1 MVSVVRDAPKF
12 EDALSQLAALHAQE
26 LETTERELRSEIARL
41 QASLVEA
48 EALKT
53 AATEPRVLAAVIEDI
68 AQDLLG
74 EQQEASVS
82 GEDARSAGALKM
94 AKQVSFGAHEV
105 KPGLRE
111 STNGSDGPQR
121 MTTRE
126 LASALESSKG
136 LLTSNM
142 NSEALA
148 KLHRMQ
154 QEISKKEKAIGEIS
168 SRVRKDS
175 GGKSPTSVIQE
186 VSLNCILSSRSFGLF
201 VASMI
206 VFNSILLGLDVK
218 RNQSE
223 LETQI
228 LRVLGE
234 VCNGFFFIE
243 LCLRLWCYKA
253 SFVYGED
260 YGWNLFDSFLVVS
273 SVLDVILTYTAADIS
288 PALAASMKMLK
299 LFRIMRVFRVFRF
312 FRELGNWAMMII
324 DSLKSL
330 FGALILLGIIVYV
343 FAVSLSMNTADWLLQ
358 QESAGMV
365 DRMLY
370 EDVETWFGSL
380 GSTVYTL
387 MLSILGGVSWHIVC
401 DLLFRIDIL
410 SACMLLFYIM
420 FTIFSVLNVIT
431 GVFVDSAIQTTNS
444 QRDIQI
450 ERELEL
456 KDSFLKSLKDF
467 FEALDTDGNGAIH
480 LDEIKIMLQDQT
492 LAAYFAVLGFDEV
505 NAHQI
510 FHLLDDDESG
520 EVSIQEFLD
529 GCAKLKGQAR
539 SIDVHA
545 IMHQCRALHRD
556 ISFVGSQLGVDLH
569 QAAHASRQS
578 HWFGRQ
584 TQTSVLQPNSKR
596 LSAAA

>member
-1 MVSVVRDAPKF
+1 MRNPGGFRKRRWFLQMATD
-12 EDALSQLAALHAQE
+12 LHALLRHAVQQGSFPE
-26 LETTERELRSEIARL
+26 WCFNLFGGECSMECRRHSFTRMEREFCGDHAHLHEHHQWYNGLEPQQAAGLVNVSFKDEKEYLLRIEELATASCAAGFTLPAVSRETRALAGYVHATFDSETLKIQQCKVDRPHQGKGLGGLLL
-41 QASLVEA
+41 QAA
-48 EALKT
+48 EERARNLGASFCKVKLCVLDSN
-53 AATEPRVLAAVIEDI
+53 EPAKKCYTK
-68 AQDLLG
+68 
-74 EQQEASVS
+74 
-82 GEDARSAGALKM
+82 AGFKVCSSRPS
-94 AKQVSFGAHEV
+94 KFPPCSCG
-105 KPGLRE
+105 
-111 STNGSDGPQR
+111 DGPCGHQK
-121 MTTRE
+121 MKW
-126 LASALESSKG
+126 LD
-136 LLTSNM
+136 
-142 NSEALA
+142 
-148 KLHRMQ
+148 MQ
-154 QEISKKEKAIGEIS
+154 K
-168 SRVRKDS
+168 
-175 GGKSPTSVIQE
+175 
-186 VSLNCILSSRSFGLF
+186 C
-201 VASMI
+201 
-206 VFNSILLGLDVK
+206 
-218 RNQSE
+218 
-223 LETQI
+223 
-228 LRVLGE
+228 
-234 VCNGFFFIE
+234 
-243 LCLRLWCYKA
+243 
-253 SFVYGED
+253 
-260 YGWNLFDSFLVVS
+260 WNLFDSFLVVS
-273 SVLDVILTYTAADIS
+273 SVLDVILTYTAAEIS

-343 FAVSLSMNTADWLLQ
+343 FAVSLSMNTADWLIQ

-545 IMHQCRALHRD
+545 IMHQYRALHRD

-584 TQTSVLQPNSKR
+584 TQTSVLQANSKR
-596 LSAAA
+596 LSTAA

>member
-1 MVSVVRDAPKF
+1 M
-12 EDALSQLAALHAQE
+12 
-26 LETTERELRSEIARL
+26 
-41 QASLVEA
+41 
-48 EALKT
+48 
-53 AATEPRVLAAVIEDI
+53 
-68 AQDLLG
+68 
-74 EQQEASVS
+74 
-82 GEDARSAGALKM
+82 
-94 AKQVSFGAHEV
+94 
-105 KPGLRE
+105 
-111 STNGSDGPQR
+111 
-121 MTTRE
+121 
-126 LASALESSKG
+126 
-136 LLTSNM
+136 
-142 NSEALA
+142 
-148 KLHRMQ
+148 
-154 QEISKKEKAIGEIS
+154 
-168 SRVRKDS
+168 
-175 GGKSPTSVIQE
+175 
-186 VSLNCILSSRSFGLF
+186 
-201 VASMI
+201 
-206 VFNSILLGLDVK
+206 
-218 RNQSE
+218 
-223 LETQI
+223 
-228 LRVLGE
+228 
-234 VCNGFFFIE
+234 
-243 LCLRLWCYKA
+243 
-253 SFVYGED
+253 
-260 YGWNLFDSFLVVS
+260 
-273 SVLDVILTYTAADIS
+273 TYTAAEIS

-343 FAVSLSMNTADWLLQ
+343 FAVSLSMNTADWLIQ

-545 IMHQCRALHRD
+545 IMHQYRALHRD

-584 TQTSVLQPNSKR
+584 TQTSVLQANSKR
-596 LSAAA
+596 LSTAA

>member
-1 MVSVVRDAPKF
+1 MSCPKPQQPPPLPLPGYPHRHRHVREIIPNNLKP
-12 EDALSQLAALHAQE
+12 
-26 LETTERELRSEIARL
+26 RSER
-41 QASLVEA
+41 
-48 EALKT
+48 
-53 AATEPRVLAAVIEDI
+53 PD
-68 AQDLLG
+68 
-74 EQQEASVS
+74 
-82 GEDARSAGALKM
+82 
-94 AKQVSFGAHEV
+94 F
-105 KPGLRE
+105 PG
-111 STNGSDGPQR
+111 
-121 MTTRE
+121 
-126 LASALESSKG
+126 
-136 LLTSNM
+136 
-142 NSEALA
+142 
-148 KLHRMQ
+148 
-154 QEISKKEKAIGEIS
+154 
-168 SRVRKDS
+168 
-175 GGKSPTSVIQE
+175 
-186 VSLNCILSSRSFGLF
+186 
-201 VASMI
+201 
-206 VFNSILLGLDVK
+206 
-218 RNQSE
+218 
-223 LETQI
+223 
-228 LRVLGE
+228 
-234 VCNGFFFIE
+234 
-243 LCLRLWCYKA
+243 
-253 SFVYGED
+253 
-260 YGWNLFDSFLVVS
+260 
-273 SVLDVILTYTAADIS
+273 
-288 PALAASMKMLK
+288 
-299 LFRIMRVFRVFRF
+299 
-312 FRELGNWAMMII
+312 
-324 DSLKSL
+324 
-330 FGALILLGIIVYV
+330 
-343 FAVSLSMNTADWLLQ
+343 
-358 QESAGMV
+358 
-365 DRMLY
+365 
-370 EDVETWFGSL
+370 
-380 GSTVYTL
+380 
-387 MLSILGGVSWHIVC
+387 

-584 TQTSVLQPNSKR
+584 TQTSVLQANSKR

>member
-1 MVSVVRDAPKF
+1 
-12 EDALSQLAALHAQE
+12 
-26 LETTERELRSEIARL
+26 
-41 QASLVEA
+41 
-48 EALKT
+48 
-53 AATEPRVLAAVIEDI
+53 
-68 AQDLLG
+68 
-74 EQQEASVS
+74 
-82 GEDARSAGALKM
+82 
-94 AKQVSFGAHEV
+94 
-105 KPGLRE
+105 
-111 STNGSDGPQR
+111 
-121 MTTRE
+121 
-126 LASALESSKG
+126 
-136 LLTSNM
+136 
-142 NSEALA
+142 
-148 KLHRMQ
+148 
-154 QEISKKEKAIGEIS
+154 
-168 SRVRKDS
+168 
-175 GGKSPTSVIQE
+175 
-186 VSLNCILSSRSFGLF
+186 
-201 VASMI
+201 MI

-218 RNQSE
+218 RNKSY
-223 LETQI
+223 LEAQI
-228 LRVLGE
+228 LLVLGE
-234 VCNGFFFIE
+234 ICNGFFFIE
-243 LCLRLWCYKA
+243 LCLRLWCYKG
-253 SFVYGED
+253 SFFYGEEN
-260 YGWNLFDSFLVVS
+260 GWNLFDSFLVVS

-312 FRELGNWAMMII
+312 FRELGNWAMMIM

-343 FAVSLSMNTADWLLQ
+343 FAVSLSMNTADWLIQ
-358 QESAGMV
+358 QDAANSV
-365 DRMLY
+365 DRALI

-401 DLLFRIDIL
+401 DLLFKIDIL
-410 SACMLLFYIM
+410 SAALLLFYIM

-480 LDEIKIMLQDQT
+480 LDEIKIMLQDPT

-556 ISFVGSQLGVDLH
+556 ISFVGSQLGVDVQ
-569 QAAHASRQS
+569 QAAHASRQR
-578 HWFGRQ
+578 GRFPKER
-584 TQTSVLQPNSKR
+584 SEVGLLLEAVCR
-596 LSAAA
+596 RAWRV